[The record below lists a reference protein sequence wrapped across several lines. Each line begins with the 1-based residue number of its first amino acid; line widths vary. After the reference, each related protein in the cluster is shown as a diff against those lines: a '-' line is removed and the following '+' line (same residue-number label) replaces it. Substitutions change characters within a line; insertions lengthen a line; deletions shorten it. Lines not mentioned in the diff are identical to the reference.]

1 MEQKQ
6 LKRSICSFL
15 LNIKMKNT
23 AIGLCYW
30 ITAINYYIS
39 LIKENSYQV
48 VRMNDVYETVAQE
61 HHTTIHSAEKAMRY
75 AKEQCNYLNE
85 LRVDHKLKNFEFLIL
100 CSNRFL
106 ENVS

>member
-6 LKRSICSFL
+6 LKRNICNFL
-15 LNIKMKNT
+15 LKIKMKNT

-39 LIKENSYQV
+39 LKKEDAYQV
-48 VRMNDVYETVAQE
+48 IRMNEVYEIVAQE
-61 HHTTIHSAEKAMRY
+61 HHTTKHSAEKAMRY
-75 AKEQCNYLNE
+75 AKEQCNYQNG